1 MMPLRRGHRG
11 YARLM
16 GEDIRVERGWIM
28 VNGTR
33 SDDGRVVRGTGG
45 EIRLSPFDALQD
57 RRDAAI
63 PAGAIFKASVQRLAF
78 WRR

>member
-1 MMPLRRGHRG
+1 
-11 YARLM
+11 M
-16 GEDIRVERGWIM
+16 GDDIRVERGWII

-33 SDDGRVVRGTGG
+33 SDDGHVMLGTGG

-57 RRDAAI
+57 RRDAHI
-63 PAGAIFKASVQRLAF
+63 PAGAILKASVQRLAF